1 MIFGLIAW
9 LVVLVLGLFGAGIIF
24 VSISDARHRRR
35 LEEMKAEADLKR
47 ADYFV
52 LSDKINDL
60 PPTPAPKSRRGFL

>member
-1 MIFGLIAW
+1 MIFAW
-9 LVVLVLGLFGAGIIF
+9 LAVLFLGLFGAGLIL

-52 LSDKINDL
+52 LSDKIDDS
-60 PPTPAPKSRRGFL
+60 KIK